1 MEPLDEET
9 KQWLAEKARAS
20 EAKRAE
26 DLENSRALTAANKWA
41 RVRQVLGAMKPSSSS
56 RERNWVSIF
65 VASEVESAVSSA
77 TVEGVVFDV
86 YGVMCGHMDGRDD
99 FDAFDIITA
108 EEEFSSWR
116 LNELPIDCGSRVRI
130 KFIDKNNYKNK
141 YAFCDDHMDDVVL
154 EVWIDQEETTT

>member
-20 EAKRAE
+20 EAQRTE
-26 DLENSRALTAANKWA
+26 FLENSRALTAANKWA
-41 RVRQVLGAMKPSSSS
+41 RVRQVLAAMPPSSSF

-65 VASEVESAVSSA
+65 VASEAESAVSSA
-77 TVEGVVFDV
+77 TVEGIVFDI
-86 YGVMCGHMDGRDD
+86 YGVITGHMDGRDD
-99 FDAFDIITA
+99 FDAFDLITA

-116 LNELPIDCGSRVRI
+116 LNELQIVCGSRVRI
-130 KFIDKNNYKNK
+130 KFIDKNNYKNY